1 MGVLF
6 SGSMLTNRV
15 FASLIVVKAPK
26 GVFRRRYQAMR
37 RRKVLLMSAL
47 ALTIA
52 NLVALP
58 NILVALAELG
68 GGGLRWQPVL

>member
-1 MGVLF
+1 
-6 SGSMLTNRV
+6 
-15 FASLIVVKAPK
+15 
-26 GVFRRRYQAMR
+26 MR

-47 ALTIA
+47 ALMIA

>member
-47 ALTIA
+47 ALMIA

-58 NILVALAELG
+58 NTLGALAELSG
-68 GGGLRWQPVL
+68 GVKWQPVL

>member
-1 MGVLF
+1 
-6 SGSMLTNRV
+6 
-15 FASLIVVKAPK
+15 VKAPK

-58 NILVALAELG
+58 NILVALAELSVG
-68 GGGLRWQPVL
+68 VKWQSVL